1 MKIPGDKVR
10 EAFFLGSFLVSKCCR
25 VLWAFRKDPH
35 NLFTVSGACGLWW
48 DLLEK
53 VFIAPGFF
61 KEESCLGKE
70 GASFPEL

>member
-1 MKIPGDKVR
+1 MKILRDKVR
-10 EAFFLGSFLVSKCCR
+10 EVFFLWSFLVSKCRR

-48 DLLEK
+48 GLLEK
-53 VFIAPGFF
+53 VFIAPGSF
-61 KEESCLGKE
+61 KEEGCLGKE